1 MELEIGLK
9 ITKTKDDGNLTTS
22 NLRIA
27 KDANGPV
34 FVSSETESWFVL
46 TAHLKGYRRERIK
59 IDINEDGT
67 LISISGDKTIQEMVM
82 VRWTIYKKEVEIT
95 GFKKVFRIP
104 NGVKLNKIKARF
116 NQEKTMLSIFMPK
129 LKKGIQGV
137 GIEEV
142 TEVVEKQEEEKVV
155 EEAVV
160 VQENESEKPEIEFI
174 EKKELESRDIPDNE
188 TKEIS
193 RINEE
198 IPDMLI
204 QEDQEKERI
213 ETRSEEV
220 VQEPMENEII
230 TAPETVFLKEEEVE
244 EEEEIQD
251 ETSFREK
258 EEEIIEET
266 VKQED
271 LVEDTSVT
279 PVEPVEE
286 PLKLEHEEELV
297 EEVEETIDQQL
308 QGEEMQN
315 HDGEETSIE
324 NKATSP
330 TDGTNPWLRYPFG
343 VPSGFIVGSTLF
355 GLLIALVVHFLSE
368 NKKLKKYGTS

>member
-9 ITKTKDDGNLTTS
+9 ITKTKDDGNFTTS
-22 NLRIA
+22 NLRIT
-27 KDANGPV
+27 KDGNGPV
-34 FVSSETESWFVL
+34 FVSSETESMFIL

-82 VRWTIYKKEVEIT
+82 VRWTMYKKEAEIT

-116 NQEKTMLSIFMPK
+116 NQEETILSIFMPK

-142 TEVVEKQEEEKVV
+142 TEVVVEEQQEEKVV
-155 EEAVV
+155 EEAVA
-160 VQENESEKPEIEFI
+160 VQENESENP
-174 EKKELESRDIPDNE
+174 ELEPVDMPAIE

-193 RINEE
+193 SNIEE
-198 IPDMLI
+198 IPEMVI
-204 QEDQEKERI
+204 QEDQETERMDQDEEALGEVVKEPTENERI
-213 ETRSEEV
+213 PEL
-220 VQEPMENEII
+220 
-230 TAPETVFLKEEEVE
+230 ETVSLKEEEVE
-244 EEEEIQD
+244 EIHD
-251 ETSFREK
+251 ETSCSEK
-258 EEEIIEET
+258 EEEFIEEM

-271 LVEDTSVT
+271 FVEDTSIA
-279 PVEPVEE
+279 PVEPLEE
-286 PLKLEHEEELV
+286 PLKLEHEQELLEEK
-297 EEVEETIDQQL
+297 EETIEQQL
-308 QGEEMQN
+308 QGEEMKN
-315 HDGEETSIE
+315 LGEEESSIE

-330 TDGTNPWLRYPFG
+330 TNGTSPWLRYPFG

-355 GLLIALVVHFLSE
+355 GLLIALVVHLLSE